1 MGEGAEETESD
12 DETEEEE
19 NEKEV
24 LVEEETYIGD
34 EGDNITPDD
43 DPGERGWEEK
53 EGTQPLNMGG
63 V

>member
-1 MGEGAEETESD
+1 M
-12 DETEEEE
+12 
-19 NEKEV
+19 
-24 LVEEETYIGD
+24 LVEEEMYIGD

-43 DPGERGWEEK
+43 DPGERVWEEK